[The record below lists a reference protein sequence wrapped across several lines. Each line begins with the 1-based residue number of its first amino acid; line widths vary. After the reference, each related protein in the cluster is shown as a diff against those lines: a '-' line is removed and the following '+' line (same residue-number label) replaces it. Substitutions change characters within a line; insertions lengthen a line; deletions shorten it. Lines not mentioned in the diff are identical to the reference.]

1 VVTHNDLGQLASM
14 QNKFVCIAPERLR
27 RSIKLCRRRQRV
39 ANPRVSHDLAVVFVA
54 SSRQAEA
61 ENPLGLIENS
71 KVSDSAQT
79 DS

>member
-1 VVTHNDLGQLASM
+1 M
-14 QNKFVCIAPERLR
+14 QNKFVCIAPERVRL
-27 RSIKLCRRRQRV
+27 SIKLCRSRQSV
-39 ANPRVSHDLAVVFVA
+39 AHPRVSNDLAVVFVA

-61 ENPLGLIENS
+61 ENPLRLIENS